1 MGPSIKSRIKCGP
14 WSPLETTPLT
24 MPNLSQGRAPQTAVM
39 LEPKNPEPGSGSEKG
54 GSYGHV
60 PRGRQK
66 QKHNDR
72 RSSGGGNPRDHLPLH
87 RGPFV
92 RNSLRR
98 HIPPSF
104 HRGASIGGPRHARPR
119 GGGPRPPPNRTFCD
133 GGGRG
138 PPPR

>member
-54 GSYGHV
+54 ESYGHV

-87 RGPFV
+87 SGPFV

-98 HIPPSF
+98 RIHP
-104 HRGASIGGPRHARPR
+104 RASEEAASV
-119 GGGPRPPPNRTFCD
+119 
-133 GGGRG
+133 GGR
-138 PPPR
+138 PIALF